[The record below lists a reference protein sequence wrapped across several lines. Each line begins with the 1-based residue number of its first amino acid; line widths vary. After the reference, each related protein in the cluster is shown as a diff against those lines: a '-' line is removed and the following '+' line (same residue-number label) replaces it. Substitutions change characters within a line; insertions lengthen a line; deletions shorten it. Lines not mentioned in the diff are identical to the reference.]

1 MLLNHFYS
9 TIMVTK
15 NYLIGIVILAIAV
28 AALGALYAMNNAKLA
43 SLSSEYETLK
53 AKYANLQINY
63 TNLQTHYN
71 SLQSLYNALRINY
84 TNLQTKHNILE
95 TNYTNLQST
104 YLNLQAH
111 HSSLQTQYDVLKTNY
126 TKLQNQYNKT
136 YNEHQLLRSQYSILQ
151 GQYNV
156 LQARYQQLETNYTN
170 LKTLFEI
177 TRNNYKQLMNG
188 LAPFDNITV
197 QVRRDSGAAFPTY
210 LFVPYGYNALV
221 TLNMSSTKTAS
232 AFMWGGGRWI
242 APLLWPTPF
251 DITRPTV
258 LTLILPP
265 GIYQLWLVSQADNN
279 DISLTVRTVIL
290 RNITNYLGI
299 VERENTYAF
308 TKTVTGRP
316 ETLPWTRIPIIVP
329 YGYNVT
335 LSIKITSNRPIQS
348 ISLIQVS
355 YNGTTNYSQTL
366 ATNVQSYQA
375 VRTLAP
381 GYYYYIYILPTEGAT
396 VSVDIKPIAI
406 TPIG

>member
-9 TIMVTK
+9 TVMVAK
-15 NYLIGIVILAIAV
+15 YYLIGIVILAIAV
-28 AALGALYAMNNAKLA
+28 TALGALYAMNNAKLA

-53 AKYANLQINY
+53 TKYANLQTNY

-71 SLQSLYNALRINY
+71 SLQSLYNALKINY
-84 TNLQTKHNILE
+84 TNLKTKHNILE
-95 TNYTNLQST
+95 TNYTNLQNT

-111 HSSLQTQYDVLKTNY
+111 HSSLQSQYNILKTNY
-126 TKLQNQYNKT
+126 TKLQDQYNKT
-136 YNEHQLLRSQYSILQ
+136 YNERQLLRSQYSTLQ

-170 LKTLFEI
+170 LKTLLEI
-177 TRNNYKQLMNG
+177 TRSNHKQLMNG
-188 LAPFDNITV
+188 LAPFNNITV
-197 QVRRDSGAAFPTY
+197 QVRMDSRDVY
-210 LFVPYGYNALV
+210 LTQIFVPYGYNALV
-221 TLNMSSTKTAS
+221 TLNMSSTKTTG

-242 APLLWPTPF
+242 APLLWPEPLE
-251 DITRPTV
+251 ITRPTT
-258 LTLILPP
+258 LTFILPP
-265 GIYQLWLVSQADNN
+265 GVYRLWLVSRADNN
-279 DISLTVRTVIL
+279 ILSLTVTTVIL
-290 RNITNYLGI
+290 RNITNYLNI

-308 TKTVTGRP
+308 TRTVTGRP
-316 ETLPWTRIPIIVP
+316 ETLPWSTIPIIVP

-355 YNGTTNYSQTL
+355 YNGTTNYSQAL

-381 GYYYYIYILPTEGAT
+381 GYYYYIDILPTEGAT

>member
-1 MLLNHFYS
+1 
-9 TIMVTK
+9 MVPK
-15 NYLIGIVILAIAV
+15 HYLIGLVILAIAV

-53 AKYANLQINY
+53 AKYANLQTNY
-63 TNLQTHYN
+63 TNLQTHFN
-71 SLQSLYNALRINY
+71 SLQSLYNALKINF
-84 TNLQTKHNILE
+84 TNLNTKYNILE

-111 HSSLQTQYDVLKTNY
+111 HSSLQSQYDVLKTNY
-126 TKLQNQYNKT
+126 TKLVNQYNKT
-136 YNEHQLLRSQYSILQ
+136 YNEYQLLRSQYSNLQ

-170 LKTLFEI
+170 LKTQFEI

-188 LAPFDNITV
+188 LAPFNNITV
-197 QVRRDSGAAFPTY
+197 LERVESGRAIPTFI
-210 LFVPYGYNALV
+210 FVPYGYNALV
-221 TLNMSSTKTAS
+221 TLNMSSTKTTG
-232 AFMWGGGRWI
+232 AFMWGGGRRI
-242 APLLWPTPF
+242 APVLWPSPLE
-251 DITRPTV
+251 ITRPTTS
-258 LTLILPP
+258 TLILPP
-265 GIYQLWLVSQADNN
+265 GVYQLWLVSQANN
-279 DISLTVRTVIL
+279 NIISLTVRTVIL
-290 RNITNYLGI
+290 RNITNYLDI

-308 TKTVTGRP
+308 TRTVTGEP
-316 ETLPWTRIPIIVP
+316 WNLPWSDIPIIVP

-355 YNGTTNYSQTL
+355 YNGTTSHSQTL

-381 GYYYYIYILPTEGAT
+381 GYYYYIDILPTEGAT

-406 TPIG
+406 KPIG

>member
-1 MLLNHFYS
+1 
-9 TIMVTK
+9 MVAK

-53 AKYANLQINY
+53 AKYANLQTNY

-71 SLQSLYNALRINY
+71 SLQSLYNALKINY
-84 TNLQTKHNILE
+84 TNLKTKHNILE
-95 TNYTNLQST
+95 TNYTNIQST
-104 YLNLQAH
+104 YLNLQAQYN
-111 HSSLQTQYDVLKTNY
+111 SLQSQYNILKTNY
-126 TKLQNQYNKT
+126 TKLQDQYNKI
-136 YNEHQLLRSQYSILQ
+136 YNEYQLLRS
-151 GQYNV
+151 QYNV

-197 QVRRDSGAAFPTY
+197 QERRNSNEAY
-210 LFVPYGYNALV
+210 LTNIFVPYGYNALV

-232 AFMWGGGRWI
+232 AFMWGGGAWI
-242 APLLWPTPF
+242 APLLWPMPF
-251 DITRPTV
+251 DITGPTV

-265 GIYQLWLVSQADNN
+265 GMYQLWLESQANN
-279 DISLTVRTVIL
+279 NILSLTVTTVIL
-290 RNITNYLGI
+290 RNITNYLNI

-316 ETLPWTRIPIIVP
+316 ETLPWSMIPIIVP

-335 LSIKITSNRPIQS
+335 LSIKITSNKPIQS

-355 YNGTTNYSQTL
+355 YNGTTNYSQAL

-381 GYYYYIYILPTEGAT
+381 GYYYYIDILPTEGAT

-406 TPIG
+406 KPIG

>member
-1 MLLNHFYS
+1 
-9 TIMVTK
+9 MVAK
-15 NYLIGIVILAIAV
+15 NYLIGLVILAIAV

-43 SLSSEYETLK
+43 GLSSEYETLK
-53 AKYANLQINY
+53 AKYANLQTNY
-63 TNLQTHYN
+63 TNLQTHFN
-71 SLQSLYNALRINY
+71 SLQSLYNALKINY

-95 TNYTNLQST
+95 VNYTNLQST

-111 HSSLQTQYDVLKTNY
+111 HSSLQSQYDVLKTNY

-136 YNEHQLLRSQYSILQ
+136 YNEYQLLRSQYSTLQ
-151 GQYNV
+151 DQYNV

-170 LKTLFEI
+170 LKTLFET

-197 QVRRDSGAAFPTY
+197 LGRVESGEAIPTHI
-210 LFVPYGYNALV
+210 FVPYGYNALV
-221 TLNMSSTKTAS
+221 TLNMSSTKTMNVY
-232 AFMWGGGRWI
+232 MWGGGRWI
-242 APLLWPTPF
+242 APVLWPSPV
-251 DITRPTV
+251 DITRPTTSMFV
-258 LTLILPP
+258 LPP
-265 GIYQLWLVSQADNN
+265 GAYQLWLVSQANN
-279 DISLTVRTVIL
+279 NNISLTVRTVIL
-290 RNITNYLGI
+290 RNITNYLDI
-299 VERENTYAF
+299 VERENTYVF
-308 TKTVTGRP
+308 TRTVTGKP
-316 ETLPWTRIPIIVP
+316 WNLPWDSIPIIVP

-335 LSIKITSNRPIQS
+335 LSIKITSNRPIQD

-355 YNGTTNYSQTL
+355 YNGTTNYPQSL

-381 GYYYYIYILPTEGAT
+381 GYYYYISLLPTEGAT

>member
-1 MLLNHFYS
+1 
-9 TIMVTK
+9 
-15 NYLIGIVILAIAV
+15 
-28 AALGALYAMNNAKLA
+28 
-43 SLSSEYETLK
+43 
-53 AKYANLQINY
+53 
-63 TNLQTHYN
+63 
-71 SLQSLYNALRINY
+71 
-84 TNLQTKHNILE
+84 
-95 TNYTNLQST
+95 
-104 YLNLQAH
+104 
-111 HSSLQTQYDVLKTNY
+111 
-126 TKLQNQYNKT
+126 
-136 YNEHQLLRSQYSILQ
+136 
-151 GQYNV
+151 V

-197 QVRRDSGAAFPTY
+197 QKRRDSGEAYPTY
-210 LFVPYGYNALV
+210 IFVPYGYNALV

-232 AFMWGGGRWI
+232 AFMWGGESSI
-242 APLLWPTPF
+242 APLLWPMPF

-279 DISLTVRTVIL
+279 ILSLTVTTVIL
-290 RNITNYLGI
+290 RNITNYLDI

-308 TKTVTGRP
+308 TKTVTGKP
-316 ETLPWTRIPIIVP
+316 WNLPWSEIPIIVP

-335 LSIKITSNRPIQS
+335 LSIKITSNRLIQS

-366 ATNVQSYQA
+366 ATNVQSYQD

-381 GYYYYIYILPTEGAT
+381 GYYYYIDILPTEGAT